1 MQKLRPIFLLFFIL
15 FVANN
20 LSAQKLIVV
29 NGGLLVF
36 GGTSTDYANIG
47 IYDFDADTYETMD
60 TIYTNSI
67 QDAFI
72 EDNQYLYVAAQD
84 SIVKYDLTTKTRLAA
99 AEFGGTS
106 TIKMAIYNDKLLV
119 GNWYGSSDNNF
130 RIFDKNTLAYTDSIP
145 EIVYG
150 AKDFVVLNDTAY
162 IAQNLTSSSF
172 SDSLGFMSIVDL
184 NTMTWVRNDTIH
196 DNAEPFGRMTV
207 VGDSTIYALSS
218 SADVIANYSAQTG
231 QSSVNTSPGVDISM
245 YGYGPSIY
253 QKGNEWFFACNGT
266 DICGYDLI
274 NGTTS
279 ANTLTNVEGSAST
292 FTFAMD
298 TVNSRFYVARIHYGN
313 NVADRGIVY
322 DMAGDSIG
330 NFQTGFYP
338 EALVMWYDN
347 VSTSIEETPAVAQLT
362 NFEIYPNPAVDYL
375 RLSFATT
382 EQRQVF
388 ISNTQGQLIYH
399 SNSTSNQ
406 FELDVRAL
414 TAGFY
419 QVSVMDGKGNVE
431 TQQFVKY

>member
-1 MQKLRPIFLLFFIL
+1 MQKLRPIFFLFFIL

-20 LSAQKLIVV
+20 LSAQKLVVV
-29 NGGLLVF
+29 NGGILVF
-36 GGTSTDYANIG
+36 GGTSTDYANVA
-47 IYDFDADTYETMD
+47 IYDFDADTYETVD
-60 TIYTNSI
+60 TIYTNSV

-99 AEFGGTS
+99 NAFGSES
-106 TIKMAIYNDKLLV
+106 TVKLAVYDDKLLV
-119 GNWYGSSDNNF
+119 GNWYGSSTNNF

-145 EIVYG
+145 EIAYG
-150 AKDFVVLNDTAY
+150 AKDFVILGDTAY
-162 IAQNLTSSSF
+162 IAQNLTSSTY

-196 DNAEPFGRMTV
+196 SNAEPFGRMTV

-218 SADVIANYSAQTG
+218 SADVIASYHTQTG
-231 QSSVNTSPGVDISM
+231 QTNVNTSPGVDISM
-245 YGYGPSIY
+245 YGYGPSIF

-266 DICGYDLI
+266 DICGYNLI
-274 NGTTS
+274 NGMSTSTTL
-279 ANTLTNVEGSAST
+279 ANVEGSANT

-313 NVADRGIVY
+313 NAADRGIVY

-347 VSTSIEETPAVAQLT
+347 VNTSIDEAQPT
-362 NFEIYPNPAVDYL
+362 AQFSNFEIYPNPAVDYL
-375 RLSFATT
+375 RMSFATT

-388 ISNTQGQLIYH
+388 ISNVQGQMIYH
-399 SNSTSNQ
+399 NVSTSNQ
-406 FELDVRAL
+406 LELDVKAL
-414 TAGFY
+414 PAGFY
-419 QVSVMDGKGNVE
+419 QVTVMDEKGKME